1 MNLFKRQSSYAPKRK
16 TSVIKQ
22 GYKEHVP
29 VEEGDSEG
37 VEVLEHIKENVIVA
51 AGLPEMTDDRKQAF
65 MRGVIPVYDVSLA
78 AAYEIGV
85 SNMGSV
91 NEGVTREDFKTPEV
105 CGLLSAGGELR
116 TLGLHILYQ
125 LVLKSRDNLSH
136 DGPSAALELL
146 LSVGVLP
153 LLCSCA
159 NKISDALLEESED
172 FITPLLSDM
181 GLLSD
186 ILTLCCSEDILP
198 NNKSHYISTIIH
210 FRWLASAAGEKS
222 VHKYPHI
229 NHNFCCLFVFTYIFY
244 VIIVVLWFS

>member
-1 MNLFKRQSSYAPKRK
+1 MGVEILEGGEDG
-16 TSVIKQ
+16 KQ
-22 GYKEHVP
+22 G
-29 VEEGDSEG
+29 
-37 VEVLEHIKENVIVA
+37 NVIVTS
-51 AGLPEMTDDRKQAF
+51 GLPEMSEDRKLAF
-65 MRGVIPVYDVSLA
+65 MRGVIPVYDVTLA

-125 LVLKSRDNLSH
+125 LVLKSTTPSSH
-136 DGPSAALELL
+136 EGPSAALELL

-159 NKISDALLEESED
+159 NKISNALLEESED
-172 FITPLLSDM
+172 YITPLLADM

-186 ILTLCCSEDILP
+186 ILTLCCSENIVPQD
-198 NNKSHYISTIIH
+198 KSHYISTIIH
-210 FRWLASAAGEKS
+210 FRWLASAAGEAVTLS
-222 VHKYPHI
+222 GRFFAVDM
-229 NHNFCCLFVFTYIFY
+229 L
-244 VIIVVLWFS
+244 